1 MGLAPS
7 PSSLRQV
14 ANQKVTQA
22 ASTKCIA
29 VPSHAASPDLNTSR
43 RPEEVRLEL
52 TLGNPMAISCVV
64 ADRTGCL
71 QWDLLIKAISDLVC

>member
-7 PSSLRQV
+7 SSSLRQV

-29 VPSHAASPDLNTSR
+29 VPSQAALANPNTSR
-43 RPEEVRLEL
+43 GPQEVRLEL
-52 TLGNPMAISCVV
+52 TPGNYVAISCVV

-71 QWDLLIKAISDLVC
+71 QWDLLIKATSDLVC